1 MKSDDPTLSQTYS
14 TELVAQ
20 LRRAIINGELQPG
33 AKLKLEPLRK
43 ELALTQSRSPLREA
57 LSRLSAEGWILIE
70 DQRGYRVAPISA
82 AHLRQVAKLRVHMET
97 LALRESIVRGDRTWE
112 EEIVDA
118 EASLASMPRG
128 DEKARNLQEAW
139 ETAHQRFHFALLR
152 ACDMPMLIDY
162 CVSLHDHNARYRRMF
177 LKRNPFDRDV
187 KSEHKAML
195 EAALERNPDL
205 ACALL
210 AQHIERTTRNILI
223 GLSTHEVREGARRS
237 DNRAAAKTKSSP
249 HRTGTPSTPLST
261 RQ

>member
-1 MKSDDPTLSQTYS
+1 MKSEDTKTSHTYS

-57 LSRLSAEGWILIE
+57 LSRLSAEGWIVIE

-82 AHLRQVAKLRVHMET
+82 SHLRQIAKLRVHLET
-97 LALRESIVRGDRTWE
+97 LALRESIVRGDRAWE
-112 EEIVDA
+112 AEIADA
-118 EASLASMPRG
+118 ERSLATMPRG
-128 DEKARNLQEAW
+128 DEMARNQEAW
-139 ETAHQRFHFALLR
+139 EAAHQRFHFALLK

-187 KSEHKAML
+187 KSEHKAIL

-210 AQHIERTTRNILI
+210 AQHIERTTRNISI
-223 GLSTHEVREGARRS
+223 GLSTHEGREGARRAGNRPPTNAKRNWPAS
-237 DNRAAAKTKSSP
+237 DVTI
-249 HRTGTPSTPLST
+249 GPSNALP
-261 RQ
+261 